1 MREEAYLEAHPE
13 AAPARAF
20 HVMCAEGDVDGLV
33 ELLYHSDDQVPDI
46 GSLIRYQ
53 DPLSEMKSG
62 LHLAVENRQEGVVW
76 LLLWLSSS
84 LPSDVFPLEARQS
97 VESVGLGRL
106 EVGNHT
112 DIRGLLDSNGRTA
125 AVLSVQLG
133 GPHLKLA
140 DSGLLA
146 LPQRRRIMSTKD
158 GGAPNGKPKSEE
170 SQEIPYWSS
179 VLSSIGIWN
188 TAKPSANQSGKEAA
202 EEANALKS
210 KTLTDHLT
218 TAFYGQSSR
227 SYPKDCPLLEVQWF
241 HAVDVPKRTTL
252 PAFNAKGASE
262 TKAPVK
268 PKKFSAFSTADS
280 RRIELQYQ
288 SLIEADEERRS
299 RKGSEASSQCS
310 ASEST
315 SKDTCVPVNEDFL
328 FDVSIKRRELCPVY
342 WLGPIYE
349 VRRGTWFFQDGS
361 SLRPCEENL
370 AAQLEE
376 NQVSFVYNVT
386 TKNQTD
392 HLNTEKRV
400 KLKQDSV
407 CSTARGNGVPAAVAG
422 SSGPEAEAKQVK
434 LKSHRLFGTYMNNTV
449 TYEDSS
455 TAWLVSDG
463 VLSWVATSIYERFAG
478 GGHMS
483 GVKLIRGYTDQNKAR
498 EKEKSDKQQ
507 PLTGTDNQ
515 KVVAHLPRSAD
526 AAATSQTSTTA
537 EALTGKAMLQR
548 RLSTIIESK
557 DRRIA
562 TSDNDVQKLNEE
574 EMRHDY
580 STPSGE
586 SQNRDIEHLS
596 VNFIH
601 DVNVLRKTLKG
612 VYTNSPELR
621 SMNIDEG
628 DGPGN
633 CRMQVLPICWRHK
646 VDFPRGRKRKTQT
659 DETDVAEAH
668 DEEEMYP
675 TLEDITIDGVSF
687 ARTLISDLAL
697 DVLLYQ
703 SSYRGEIAQTV
714 IEESNRIVNLFRQRN
729 PKFKGKIHLVG
740 HSLGSAILTI
750 AARQSERNVSK
761 VGLTRAVDSESM
773 NDGFLADSSSGR
785 AISRPD
791 AQQLFNIFYPSDPIS
806 YRLEPLIASCMA
818 SLKPHNL
825 PYTKKG
831 IFGVVGSQGLTGIGT
846 KVSGLFSSLSTGL
859 STNLLPSSLRITG
872 EEAQVIMGEDKSPET
887 SAVSTPRETKTRGK
901 DTVSES
907 QGKEDEEALLANQ
920 SSQISTLYSRFQ
932 MSDEWSEEVPK
943 DADADG
949 KDHNTRK
956 QRTAQRKVWAL
967 NQNGRV
973 DFSIQDT
980 IASHIGYWGEEDVS
994 HFMLSQVLSRAEKQ
1008 ASEKLD

>member
-1 MREEAYLEAHPE
+1 
-13 AAPARAF
+13 
-20 HVMCAEGDVDGLV
+20 
-33 ELLYHSDDQVPDI
+33 
-46 GSLIRYQ
+46 
-53 DPLSEMKSG
+53 
-62 LHLAVENRQEGVVW
+62 
-76 LLLWLSSS
+76 
-84 LPSDVFPLEARQS
+84 
-97 VESVGLGRL
+97 
-106 EVGNHT
+106 
-112 DIRGLLDSNGRTA
+112 
-125 AVLSVQLG
+125 
-133 GPHLKLA
+133 
-140 DSGLLA
+140 
-146 LPQRRRIMSTKD
+146 MSTKD

-376 NQVSFVYNVT
+376 GYL
-386 TKNQTD
+386 KMKAW
-392 HLNTEKRV
+392 LEPEKRV

-498 EKEKSDKQQ
+498 EKEKSDKKQ

-859 STNLLPSSLRITG
+859 STNLLPSSLRITS

-1008 ASEKLD
+1008 ASEKPD